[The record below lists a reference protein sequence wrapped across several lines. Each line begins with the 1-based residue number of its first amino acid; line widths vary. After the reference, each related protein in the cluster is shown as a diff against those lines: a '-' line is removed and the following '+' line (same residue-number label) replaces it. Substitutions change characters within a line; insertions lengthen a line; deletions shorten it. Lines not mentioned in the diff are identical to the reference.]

1 VICEECGKPIN
12 DIIQTA
18 EGYYCS
24 CAFRRI
30 GQHLVEQNTDPKKA
44 TGELKPQL
52 QLVPQALLVEVA
64 LALKLGQKK
73 HGPWNWRDNKV
84 EIMTY
89 LAAAYRHI
97 GRVIEREDV
106 DDRDQESGAHHL
118 GCAAA
123 GLGIVLDA
131 LKHGTLVDNRPPS
144 NLKK

>member
-1 VICEECGKPIN
+1 MELEYPTMCHVC
-12 DIIQTA
+12 
-18 EGYYCS
+18 
-24 CAFRRI
+24 FRTDSTYEPFCPACDHTRPKATTN
-30 GQHLVEQNTDPKKA
+30 LDPKKA

-73 HGPWNWRDNKV
+73 HGPWNWRENKV

-97 GRVIEREDV
+97 GQVIEREDV

-131 LKHGTLVDNRPPS
+131 LKQGTLVDNRPPS
-144 NLKK
+144 NRKTI